1 MSDPLWSFDALV
13 ASTGGRADGAAA
25 DAITGLSID
34 TRSIAPGE
42 VFVAL
47 KDQRDGH
54 EFVTQAF
61 AQGAAAALVSE
72 SYARR
77 PGDGALIRVA
87 DTLDGLR
94 SIARAARARLAPD
107 ARVVAVTGSAGKT
120 TTKEMLR
127 ACFEA
132 LAPGRVHAS
141 AKSFNNHWG
150 VPLTLATMPAATRYA
165 VLEIGMNHAGEI
177 TPLTLL
183 ARPHVAIVLNVLP
196 AHLGHFAG
204 VEEIAEAKA
213 EIFAGLEPG
222 GTAILN
228 GSSPHRDRLARRVPP
243 SAARTLVFGLADQ
256 ADALDAAITG
266 YADGDA
272 DPLAPVSVTLQL
284 GERTLAYTLAVP
296 GRHIAE
302 NSAAAL
308 LAVCK
313 AGGDVARAA
322 AALAG
327 AGAATG
333 RGERFRVPLAG
344 GELLLI
350 DESYNANPASMAAA
364 IRTAGAA
371 RSGAFP
377 RLVLALGDMLELGE
391 ASVALHRGLQKDVDA
406 VHADLVFAS
415 GPHMKALWEAL
426 DPARRGAWG
435 ATTKDIAQPLLAAL
449 RPGDVVMVKGSNG
462 SRMAPLVAAI
472 RALAVRGAA

>member
-1 MSDPLWSFDALV
+1 MAEPLWSFAALL
-13 ASTGGRADGAAA
+13 AAACGRADGPPPAAV
-25 DAITGLSID
+25 TGLSID
-34 TRSIAPGE
+34 TRTIAPGE
-42 VFVAL
+42 AFVAL
-47 KDQRDGH
+47 KDRRDGH
-54 EFVTQAF
+54 DFVTEAF
-61 AQGAAAALVSE
+61 ARGAAAALVSE
-72 SYARR
+72 GYVRQ

-87 DTLDGLR
+87 DTLDALVA
-94 SIARAARARLAPD
+94 IARAARARLAPD

-132 LAPGRVHAS
+132 LAPGHVHAS

-150 VPLTLATMPAATRYA
+150 VPLTLATMPAATRFA

-177 TPLTLL
+177 TPLTCL

-196 AHLGHFAG
+196 AHLGHFAS

-228 GSSPHRDRLARRVPP
+228 GASPHADLLRRRVPP
-243 SAARTLVFGLADQ
+243 SAMRTLSFGFVDPAVTLE
-256 ADALDAAITG
+256 AAVTG
-266 YADGDA
+266 YEEAGA
-272 DPLAPVSVTLQL
+272 DPLSPVRVELS
-284 GERTLAYTLAVP
+284 LAGQRIGYALAVP

-308 LAVCK
+308 LAVRA
-313 AGGDVARAA
+313 AGGDIARAA

-327 AGAATG
+327 VGAAPG
-333 RGERFRVPLAG
+333 RGERIRVPIAG
-344 GELLLI
+344 GELLLV

-364 IRTAGAA
+364 IHTTGAA
-371 RSGAFP
+371 RSAAFP
-377 RLVLALGDMLELGE
+377 RLVLALGDMLELGDQ
-391 ASVALHRGLQKDVDA
+391 SVALHRGLQKDVDA
-406 VHADLVFAS
+406 VRADLVFAS
-415 GPHMKALWEAL
+415 GPHMKALWDAL

-435 ATTKDIAQPLLAAL
+435 ATSKDIEQPLLAAL

-462 SRMAPLVAAI
+462 SRMTPLVAAI
-472 RALAVRGAA
+472 KALAVRGAA